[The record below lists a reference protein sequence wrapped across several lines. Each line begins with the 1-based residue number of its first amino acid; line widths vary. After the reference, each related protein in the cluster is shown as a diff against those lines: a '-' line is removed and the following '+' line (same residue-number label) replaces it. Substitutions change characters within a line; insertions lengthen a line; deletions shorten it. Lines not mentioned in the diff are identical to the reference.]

1 MSYHPPALLIILILV
16 SILFSAFFSG
26 MEIAFVS
33 SNKLRVEI
41 DRKQKRIFA
50 GLVGFFNKYPS
61 RFIATMLVG
70 NNIALVIYGMAFA
83 MLLEEPITL
92 VIGDHSN
99 ALLLLIQTLISTLI
113 ILLTAEFLP
122 KTLFRINPN
131 NSLRLLS
138 LPVMI
143 FFVILYPITLLTI
156 GISNFT
162 MKYLLRVRPENRSS
176 EPVFSKV
183 DLDHF
188 VNVIHSEQKEDS
200 VPIGDLKIF
209 KNALEF
215 SGLKVRDCMIP
226 RTDVIALEADAP
238 LEDLSQ
244 RFIET
249 GLSRIL
255 VYQDT
260 IDNMIGYVNSKDLFG
275 KPQKI
280 KSILKPIQF
289 VPETLS
295 VNKLLTSFIKEGKSI
310 ALVVD
315 EFGGTSGLVTTEDI
329 IEEIFGEIEDEH
341 DTSDLVEKQLDE
353 NRYLLSGRHEIDYLN
368 EKYFLGIPES
378 EEYDTLAG
386 YIIFHYESIPEKNT
400 SVELDNFLITI
411 TDVSSNRIEEVELR
425 KLNS

>member
-1 MSYHPPALLIILILV
+1 MGLKLIILILV

-33 SNKLRVEI
+33 ANKLRIEI
-41 DRKQKRIFA
+41 DRKQEKILS
-50 GLVGFFNKYPS
+50 GIVSFFIKYPS

-70 NNIALVIYGMAFA
+70 NNIALVVYGFAFA
-83 MLLEEPITL
+83 MLLEEPIRNL
-92 VIGDHSN
+92 IGTRSDV
-99 ALLLLIQTLISTLI
+99 AVLLIQTITSTLI

-138 LPVMI
+138 VPILVFYI
-143 FFVILYPITLLTI
+143 LLYPVTILTI

-162 MKYLLRVRPENRSS
+162 MRYLLRVRPENSSS
-176 EPVFSKV
+176 EQVFSKV
-183 DLDHF
+183 DLNHF
-188 VNVIHSEQKEDS
+188 LTTLHMEQKKGNE
-200 VPIGDLKIF
+200 VTEDLKIF

-226 RTDVIALEADAP
+226 RPDVIAME
-238 LEDLSQ
+238 EDVKVDELAK
-244 RFIET
+244 RFVES

-255 VYQDT
+255 IYRDT
-260 IDNMIGYVNSKDLFG
+260 IDNVIGYVNSKDLFR
-275 KPQKI
+275 KPVNIKSLI
-280 KSILKPIQF
+280 KSIRY
-289 VPETLS
+289 VPETLP
-295 VNKLLTSFIKEGKSI
+295 VNKLLTGFIKGGKSI

-315 EFGGTSGLVTTEDI
+315 EFGGTSGLITTEDI

-341 DTSDLVEKQLDE
+341 DTSDLMEKRIE
-353 NRYLLSGRHEIDYLN
+353 EGRYLLSGRLEIDYLN
-368 EKYFLGIPES
+368 EKYGLAIPES

-400 SVELDNFLITI
+400 TVEMDNFIITI
-411 TDVSSNRIEEVELR
+411 TDVSSNRVEEVDLMVVG
-425 KLNS
+425 S

>member
-1 MSYHPPALLIILILV
+1 MALLFIILILV

-26 MEIAFVS
+26 MEIAFIS
-33 SNKLRVEI
+33 ANKLRIEI
-41 DRKQKRIFA
+41 DRKQEKFLSGI
-50 GLVGFFNKYPS
+50 VSFFTKHPS

-83 MLLEEPITL
+83 MLLEEPIRELTGGGSDAA
-92 VIGDHSN
+92 V
-99 ALLLLIQTLISTLI
+99 LLIQTLISTLI

-138 LPVMI
+138 VPIL
-143 FFVILYPITLLTI
+143 FFYILLYPVTLLTI
-156 GISNFT
+156 GISNFF
-162 MKYLLRVRPENRSS
+162 MKYLLRVSPDQKSK

-188 VNVIHSEQKEDS
+188 LTTLQPEQETGGEET
-200 VPIGDLKIF
+200 GDLKIF

-226 RTDVIALEADAP
+226 RTDVIAMEEDAAV
-238 LEDLSQ
+238 EDLAQ
-244 RFIET
+244 RFVDT

-255 VYQDT
+255 IYSDT
-260 IDNMIGYVNSKDLFG
+260 IDNVIGYVNSKDLYR
-275 KPQKI
+275 KPARI
-280 KSILKPIQF
+280 KTHLKPIQI
-289 VPETLS
+289 VPEALP
-295 VNKLLTSFIKEGKSI
+295 VNKLLTGFIKERQSI

-315 EFGGTSGLVTTEDI
+315 EFGGTSGMITTEDI

-341 DTSDLVEKQLDE
+341 DSSDLVEKQIDK
-353 NRYLLSGRHEIDYLN
+353 NRFLLSGRLEIDHLN
-368 EKYFLGIPES
+368 EKYFLSIPES

-386 YIIFHYESIPEKNT
+386 YIIYHYESIPEKNT
-400 SVELDNFLITI
+400 TVSLDNFLITI
-411 TDVSSNRIEEVELR
+411 TDVSSNRVEEVEL
-425 KLNS
+425 KVINS

>member
-1 MSYHPPALLIILILV
+1 MYGQSSVTLVILIVV

-33 SNKLRVEI
+33 SNKLRIEI
-41 DRKQKRIFA
+41 DRKQKKVFA
-50 GLVGFFNKYPS
+50 GLVSFFTKQPA

-70 NNIALVIYGMAFA
+70 NNIALVIYGIAFA
-83 MLLEEPITL
+83 LLLEAPIRRIL
-92 VIGDHSN
+92 GSDSE
-99 ALLLLIQTLISTLI
+99 ALILLIQTLISTLI

-131 NSLRLLS
+131 NSLRVLSIPILAFYALL
-138 LPVMI
+138 
-143 FFVILYPITLLTI
+143 FPITMLTI

-162 MKYLLRVRPENRSS
+162 MKYLLRVRPENRAS

-188 VNVIHSEQKEDS
+188 LMAVQPEQEIDSE
-200 VPIGDLKIF
+200 PIQDLKIF

-226 RTDVIALEADAP
+226 RPDVIALEADST
-238 LEDLSQ
+238 LEELKQ
-244 RFIET
+244 RFMET

-255 VYQDT
+255 VYHEN
-260 IDNMIGYVNSKDLFG
+260 IDNVIGYVNSKDLYRR
-275 KPQKI
+275 PEKI
-280 KSILKPIQF
+280 RAIIKPIQF
-289 VPETLS
+289 VPETLP
-295 VNKLLTSFIKEGKSI
+295 VNKLLTKFIKEGKSI
-310 ALVVD
+310 AVVVD
-315 EFGGTSGLVTTEDI
+315 EFGGTSGLITTEDI

-341 DTSDLVEKQLDE
+341 DTSDLVEKQLDME
-353 NRYLLSGRHEIDYLN
+353 RWLLSGRHEIDYLN

-386 YIIFHYESIPEKNT
+386 YIIFHYESIPEKNA
-400 SVELDNFLITI
+400 SVEIDNFLITI
-411 TDVSSNRIEEVELR
+411 TNVSSNRIEEVELR
-425 KLNS
+425 RLHS

>member
-1 MSYHPPALLIILILV
+1 MNFLQLITLILV
-16 SILFSAFFSG
+16 SIFFSAFFSG

-41 DRKQKRIFA
+41 DRKQKKAFA
-50 GLVGFFNKYPS
+50 GMVSFFNKHPS

-70 NNIALVIYGMAFA
+70 NNIALVIYGIAFA
-83 MLLEEPITL
+83 MLLEQPIRNILGNNSDAAVLL
-92 VIGDHSN
+92 V
-99 ALLLLIQTLISTLI
+99 QTLISTLL

-138 LPVMI
+138 LPVML
-143 FFVILYPITLLTI
+143 FYAILYPVTILTI

-162 MKYLLRVRPENRSS
+162 MKYLLRLKPDTIYS
-176 EPVFSKV
+176 EPVFGKV

-188 VNVIHSEQKEDS
+188 LTTVPPEQTTGGEET
-200 VPIGDLKIF
+200 GDLKIF

-215 SGLKVRDCMIP
+215 SGLKVRECMIP
-226 RTDVIALEADAP
+226 RTEVIALEVDSTMG
-238 LEDLSQ
+238 DLSE

-255 VYQDT
+255 IYSDT
-260 IDNMIGYVNSKDLFG
+260 IDNVIGYVNSKDLFK
-275 KPQKI
+275 KPARI
-280 KSILKPIQF
+280 KSHLKEIQI
-289 VPETLS
+289 VPETLP
-295 VNKLLTSFIKEGKSI
+295 VNKLLTGFIKEGRSI

-315 EFGGTSGLVTTEDI
+315 EFGGTSGLITTEDI

-341 DTSDLVEKQLDE
+341 DSSDLVEKELE
-353 NRYLLSGRHEIDYLN
+353 TNHLLLSGRHEIDYLN
-368 EKYFLGIPES
+368 EKYKLGIPVS

-386 YIIFHYESIPEKNT
+386 YIIYHYESIPEKET
-400 SVELDNFLITI
+400 TVELDNFLITI
-411 TDVSSNRIEEVELR
+411 TDVSSNRIEEAELKVIR
-425 KLNS
+425 S

>member
-1 MSYHPPALLIILILV
+1 MNYLQLIILILV
-16 SILFSAFFSG
+16 SMLFSAFFSG

-33 SNKLRVEI
+33 SNKLRIEI
-41 DRKQKRIFA
+41 DRKQKKAFA
-50 GLVGFFNKYPS
+50 AMVRFFTKQPS

-70 NNIALVIYGMAFA
+70 NNIALVIYGIAFA
-83 MLLEEPITL
+83 MLLEEPLRNIL
-92 VIGDHSN
+92 GRNAEV
-99 ALLLLIQTLISTLI
+99 ALLLVQTLISTLI

-138 LPVMI
+138 LPIML
-143 FFVILYPITLLTI
+143 FYVILYPVTLLTI

-162 MKYLLRVRPENRSS
+162 MKYLLRVKPDREAA
-176 EPVFSKV
+176 EPVFGKV

-188 VNVIHSEQKEDS
+188 LTDVKPEQTDDGEET
-200 VPIGDLKIF
+200 GDLKIF

-215 SGLKVRDCMIP
+215 SRLKVRECMIP
-226 RTDVIALEADAP
+226 RTEVIALEVDAS
-238 LEDLSQ
+238 LEDLSE

-255 VYQDT
+255 IYSDT
-260 IDNMIGYVNSKDLFG
+260 IDNVIGYVNSKDLFK
-275 KPQKI
+275 KPGKI
-280 KSILKPIQF
+280 KSYLKSIQI
-289 VPETLS
+289 VPETLP
-295 VNKLLTSFIKEGKSI
+295 VNKLLTGFIKDGKSI

-315 EFGGTSGLVTTEDI
+315 EFGGTSGLITTEDI

-341 DTSDLVEKQLDE
+341 DSSDLVDSQLGE
-353 NRYLLSGRHEIDYLN
+353 NHFLLSGRHEIDYLN
-368 EKYFLGIPES
+368 EKYKLDIPAS

-386 YIIFHYESIPEKNT
+386 YIIYHYESIPEKDT

-411 TDVSSNRIEEVELR
+411 TDVSSTRIEEVELKVIR
-425 KLNS
+425 S

>member
-1 MSYHPPALLIILILV
+1 MSHPPVILAILILV

-41 DRKQKRIFA
+41 DRKQKKIFA
-50 GLVGFFNKYPS
+50 TMVSYFVKHPS

-70 NNIALVIYGMAFA
+70 NNIALVMYGITFA
-83 MLLEEPITL
+83 MMLEEPIRRMIGGNSEAL
-92 VIGDHSN
+92 V
-99 ALLLLIQTLISTLI
+99 LLIQTLVSTLI

-131 NSLRLLS
+131 NSLRAMS
-138 LPVMI
+138 LPIMI
-143 FFVILYPITLLTI
+143 FYVALYPITLLTM
-156 GISNFT
+156 GISNLT
-162 MKYLLRVRPENRSS
+162 MKYLLRVSPESSSS

-188 VNVIHSEQKEDS
+188 VTAVQPEQEINSE
-200 VPIGDLKIF
+200 PIEDLKIF

-226 RTDVIALEADAP
+226 RTDVIALEADGS
-238 LEDLSQ
+238 LDELTL

-255 VYQDT
+255 IYRET
-260 IDNMIGYVNSKDLFG
+260 IDNVIGYVNSKDLYR
-275 KPQKI
+275 KPEAI
-280 KSILKPIQF
+280 KTIIKPIQI
-289 VPETLS
+289 VPETLP
-295 VNKLLTSFIKEGKSI
+295 VNKLLTTFIKDGKSI

-341 DTSDLVEKQLDE
+341 DTSDLIEKQLE
-353 NRYLLSGRHEIDYLN
+353 EHRYLLSGRHEIDYLN
-368 EKYFLGIPES
+368 DKYFLGIPDS

-386 YIIFHYESIPEKNT
+386 YILYHYESIPEKNT
-400 SVELDNFLITI
+400 SVEIDNFLITI
-411 TDVSSNRIEEVELR
+411 TDVSSNRVEEVELK
-425 KLNS
+425 KLHS